1 LTAVASGARTC
12 GDCGL
17 CCKLLGVTEL
27 AKPPGKWCGHF
38 RRERGCDAY
47 DGRPASCR
55 AFNCTWLLTEA
66 LDETWKP
73 TMCGFLMH
81 SDEGRLIVECDPS
94 RPQAWRAS
102 PYREA
107 LERWAA
113 AGQEVLIFAGKRG
126 LRLAA
131 AGTTTPVVRQD

>member
-1 LTAVASGARTC
+1 MTRSC

-17 CCKLLGVTEL
+17 CCKLMGVTEL
-27 AKPPGKWCGHF
+27 AKPPGRWCGHF

-47 DGRPASCR
+47 ATRPASCR

-73 TMCGFLMH
+73 TACGFLMH
-81 SDEGRLIVECDPS
+81 ADEGRLIVECDPS
-94 RPQAWRAS
+94 RPQAWRAA
-102 PYREA
+102 PYRDV

-126 LRLAA
+126 QRLNADGA
-131 AGTTTPVVRQD
+131 TTPVVRQH